1 MTAAPA
7 TADQGGSA
15 IDLMLT
21 RRSVKAFDLI
31 EPGPNADEVNLLL
44 RAATRVPDHG
54 KLTPWRIQIL
64 EKTGQAA
71 LGGFLADLF
80 ASEIPEANAKQIA
93 FERDRPQRSPLLC
106 VVTSTPIS
114 PHKIPDMEQ
123 LLSAGAVCTN
133 MLHAANALGYG
144 GQWLTEWPAYR
155 PEVCRY
161 LGHDPET
168 DRIVGF
174 VHIGS
179 RAQVPDERPR
189 PDLADVSSVWIGPS
203 AA

>member
-7 TADQGGSA
+7 TENPEPAA

-31 EPGPNADEVNLLL
+31 EPGPNAEELELLL

-54 KLTPWRIQIL
+54 KLTPWRIQVL

-80 ASEIPEANAKQIA
+80 AREIPEANVKQIA
-93 FERDRPQRSPLLC
+93 FERDRPQRAPLLL
-106 VVTSTPIS
+106 VVTSRPTS
-114 PHKIPDMEQ
+114 SHKIPDLEQ
-123 LLSAGAVCTN
+123 LLSAGAVCTTL
-133 MLHAANALGYG
+133 LHAANALGYAA
-144 GQWLTEWPAYR
+144 QWLTEWPAYR
-155 PEVCRY
+155 PEVCRH
-161 LGHDPET
+161 LGHDPDT
-168 DRIVGF
+168 DQIVGF

-179 RAQVPDERPR
+179 RAQIPDERPR
-189 PDLADVSSVWIGPS
+189 PDLANVSSIWTGDS
-203 AA
+203 AP